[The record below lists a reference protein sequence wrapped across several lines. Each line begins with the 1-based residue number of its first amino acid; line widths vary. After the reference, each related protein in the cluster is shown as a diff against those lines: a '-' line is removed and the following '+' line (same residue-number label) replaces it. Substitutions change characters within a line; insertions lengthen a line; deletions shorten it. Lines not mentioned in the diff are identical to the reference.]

1 MSAPQPTEPIVF
13 RSTFGVVLTLVMW
26 AIAAAGIV
34 ASILTG
40 AGAVPVA
47 LLGALAWFVWLA
59 YWRPCV
65 LTDARGVQLRNLLSD
80 VDIPFDAIEDVDTRY
95 ALQVRA
101 EGRVWSAWGAPAPG
115 GAAALHSGTRRPRA
129 GDAESWRDTPRA
141 VRETGSARA
150 GDAVTT
156 ASGAP
161 ATVIRRELERRER
174 HGIRRDESARVQVTR
189 HPMLIAVSAAVLAAS
204 VAAVLFGG

>member
-1 MSAPQPTEPIVF
+1 MSVQQPAEPIVF
-13 RSTFGVVLTLVMW
+13 RSTFGIVLTVVMW

-34 ASILTG
+34 ASVLTG

-65 LTDARGVQLRNLLSD
+65 VTDARGVVLRNLLSD

-95 ALQVRA
+95 SLQVRA
-101 EGRVWSAWGAPAPG
+101 DGRVWSAWGAPAPG
-115 GAAALHSGTRRPRA
+115 GASAIRSGTRRPRA
-129 GDAESWRDTPRA
+129 GDLESWRDTPRA
-141 VRETGSARA
+141 VREAGSARA

-174 HGIRRDESARVQVTR
+174 HGIRRDETARVTVTR
-189 HPMLIAVSAAVLAAS
+189 HPVLTAVSAVVLVLAA
-204 VAAVLFGG
+204 AAVLLGG